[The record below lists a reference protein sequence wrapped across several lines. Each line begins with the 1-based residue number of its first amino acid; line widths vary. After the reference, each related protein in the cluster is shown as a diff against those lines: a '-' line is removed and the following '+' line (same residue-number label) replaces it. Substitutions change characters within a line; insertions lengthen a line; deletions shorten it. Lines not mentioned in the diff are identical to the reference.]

1 MFDEAVS
8 TEVVRHFCRI
18 AKNRLGV
25 SIGDNHH
32 PLVAGRVAK
41 RLHALKVDAEEYVT
55 RLDDDHDCSEVIG
68 FLDFL
73 RPRPPRFL
81 ARPEDHQ
88 ALHAMLVHLLGEGQR
103 RFRLWSAGC
112 GTGEEA
118 FGMAL
123 TALGAIEAAKVPLPD
138 VDLKILAT
146 DISKIVLERG
156 KKGIFDEQQLRDVPR
171 ALHERYFATIE
182 GGFAIDEDIKD
193 MVRFRRLNLTKLP
206 YPMSGPLDAIF
217 CHGGLAP
224 LVRSARASVTNA
236 MKNLLAEGGLLCT
249 GFADSTPAATCDDTD
264 ASFVGVGSSFRG
276 HC

>member
-41 RLHALKVDAEEYVT
+41 RLHALQVDADEYVT
-55 RLDDDHDCSEVIG
+55 RLNDDHDCSEVIG

-73 RPRPPRFL
+73 RPRPPRFF
-81 ARPEDHQ
+81 AHREDHV
-88 ALHAMLVHLLGEGQR
+88 ALHTLLVRLLGEGQR

-118 FGMAL
+118 FSMAL
-123 TALGAIEAAKVPLPD
+123 TALGATEAAKVALSE

-146 DISKIVLERG
+146 DLSKVILERG
-156 KKGIFDEQQLRDVPR
+156 KQGIFDEQQLRDVPR
-171 ALHERYFATIE
+171 ALHDRYFSAVE
-182 GGFAIDEDIKD
+182 SGLAIDEGVKD

-206 YPMSGPLDAIF
+206 YPMTGPLDAIF
-217 CHGGLAP
+217 CHEALSP
-224 LVRSARASVTNA
+224 LVPSARASVTDA
-236 MKNLLAEGGLLCT
+236 VKDLLAEEGLFCT
-249 GFADSTPAATCDDTD
+249 GFGEPSPATMDDSDGFDSGPR
-264 ASFVGVGSSFRG
+264 SSYRG

>member
-18 AKNRLGV
+18 AKHRLGV
-25 SIGDNHH
+25 WIGDNHH

-41 RLHALKVDAEEYVT
+41 RLHALQVDADEYVT
-55 RLDDDHDCSEVIG
+55 RLNDDHDCSEVIG

-73 RPRPPRFL
+73 RPRPPRFF
-81 ARPEDHQ
+81 ARREDHV
-88 ALHAMLVHLLGEGQR
+88 ALHTMLVRLLGEGQR

-123 TALGAIEAAKVPLPD
+123 TALGATEAAKVALSEL
-138 VDLKILAT
+138 DLKILAT
-146 DISKIVLERG
+146 DLSKVVLERG
-156 KKGIFDEQQLRDVPR
+156 KQGTFDEQQLRDVPR
-171 ALHERYFATIE
+171 ALRDRYFATAE
-182 GGFAIDEDIKD
+182 NGLAIDDGIKD

-206 YPMSGPLDAIF
+206 YPMTGPLDAIF
-217 CHGGLAP
+217 CHEALSP
-224 LVRSARASVTNA
+224 LVPSARASVTDA
-236 MKNLLAEGGLLCT
+236 VKDLLAEEGLLCT
-249 GFADSTPAATCDDTD
+249 GFDETSSAAAVDEAD
-264 ASFVGVGSSFRG
+264 GLLRRLYRG

>member
-25 SIGDNHH
+25 WIGDNHH

-41 RLHALKVDAEEYVT
+41 RLQALQVDADEYLT
-55 RLDDDHDCSEVIG
+55 RLNDDHDCSEVIG

-73 RPRPPRFL
+73 RPRPPRFFS
-81 ARPEDHQ
+81 RREDHA
-88 ALHAMLVHLLGEGQR
+88 ALHTMLVRLLSEGQR

-112 GTGEEA
+112 GTGEEP

-123 TALGAIEAAKVPLPD
+123 TALGAMEAAKVALPD

-146 DISKIVLERG
+146 DISKVVMERG
-156 KKGIFDEQQLRDVPR
+156 KQGLFDEQQLRDVPR
-171 ALHERYFATIE
+171 AFHDRYFAASE
-182 GGFAIDEDIKD
+182 GGFAVDESIRD

-206 YPMSGPLDAIF
+206 YPMTGPLDGIF
-217 CHGGLAP
+217 CHGALAP
-224 LVRSARASVTNA
+224 LVPSARTSVTDA
-236 MKNLLAEGGLLCT
+236 MKDLLAEEGLICT
-249 GFADSTPAATCDDTD
+249 GFGDATPAPTADDAD
-264 ASFVGVGSSFRG
+264 GFISRIGPSFRG

>member
-25 SIGDNHH
+25 WIGDNHH

-41 RLHALKVDAEEYVT
+41 RLHALQVDADEYLT
-55 RLDDDHDCSEVIG
+55 RLNDDHDCSEVIG

-73 RPRPPRFL
+73 RPRPPRFF
-81 ARPEDHQ
+81 ARREDHV
-88 ALHAMLVHLLGEGQR
+88 ALHTLLVRLLGEGQR

-123 TALGAIEAAKVPLPD
+123 TALGATEAAKVALSE

-146 DISKIVLERG
+146 DLSKVVMERG
-156 KKGIFDEQQLRDVPR
+156 KQGIFDEQQLRDVPR
-171 ALHERYFATIE
+171 AFRERYFAAAET
-182 GGFAIDEDIKD
+182 GFVIDEGIKD

-206 YPMSGPLDAIF
+206 YPMTGPLDAIF
-217 CHGGLAP
+217 CHEALSP
-224 LVRSARASVTNA
+224 LVPSARASVTDA
-236 MKNLLAEGGLLCT
+236 VKDLLAEEGLLCT
-249 GFADSTPAATCDDTD
+249 GFAETSSAAVVDEND
-264 ASFVGVGSSFRG
+264 GLLRRIYRG

>member
-25 SIGDNHH
+25 WIGDNHH

-41 RLHALKVDAEEYVT
+41 RLHALQVDADEYLT
-55 RLDDDHDCSEVIG
+55 RLNDDHDCSEVIG

-73 RPRPPRFL
+73 RPRPPRFF
-81 ARPEDHQ
+81 ARREDHV
-88 ALHAMLVHLLGEGQR
+88 ALHTLLVRLLGEGQR

-123 TALGAIEAAKVPLPD
+123 TALGATEAAKVALSD

-146 DISKIVLERG
+146 DLSKIVLERG
-156 KKGIFDEQQLRDVPR
+156 KQGIFDEQQLRDVPR
-171 ALHERYFATIE
+171 ALHDRYFSAAE
-182 GGFAIDEDIKD
+182 NGLAIDESIKD
-193 MVRFRRLNLTKLP
+193 LVRFRRLNLTKLP
-206 YPMSGPLDAIF
+206 YPMTGPLDAIF
-217 CHGGLAP
+217 CHEALSP
-224 LVRSARASVTNA
+224 LVPSARASVTDA
-236 MKNLLAEGGLLCT
+236 VKDLLAEEGLFCT
-249 GFADSTPAATCDDTD
+249 GFGEPSPAATDLDTD
-264 ASFVGVGSSFRG
+264 DFIAGSRSSYRG